1 MWVQN
6 NAAQKIYLN
15 RMFDPTKLVQ
25 KNFWK
30 KKIGVKKVNRF
41 EYKKYFWS
49 KKYLGQKKF
58 CSTKILAPKI

>member
-1 MWVQN
+1 MWVQK

-30 KKIGVKKVNRF
+30 KKN
-41 EYKKYFWS
+41 W
-49 KKYLGQKKF
+49 GQKSK
-58 CSTKILAPKI
+58 